1 MKLFMASACLAGVA
15 CRYNGEAKTD
25 AAIRAMFE
33 RGEVTLFCPEL
44 LGGMEIPRPA
54 MILDGGDGGAVLDGA
69 ARVLTRDGGIDRT
82 GAMLEGARRSLA
94 IALAVRP
101 ETIFLKARSPSCGC
115 GAGGAEG
122 VTAALLRRGGFILDS
137 IE

>member
-1 MKLFMASACLAGVA
+1 MKLYMASACLTGAA
-15 CRYNGEAKTD
+15 CRYNGTAKTD
-25 AAIRAMFE
+25 ETIRAKFE
-33 RGEVTLFCPEL
+33 RGEVVPFCPEL

-54 MILDGGDGGAVLDGA
+54 MILSGGGGGAVLDGT
-69 ARVLTRDGGIDRT
+69 ARVLTRDGGEDRT
-82 GAMLEGARRSLA
+82 AAMLEGARRGLA

-115 GAGGAEG
+115 AAGDPEG
-122 VTAALLRRGGFILDS
+122 VAAALLRREGFMLDP

>member
-1 MKLFMASACLAGVA
+1 MKLYMASACLTGAA
-15 CRYNGEAKTD
+15 CRYNGDAKTD

-33 RGEVTLFCPEL
+33 RGEVIPFCPEL

-54 MILDGGDGGAVLDGA
+54 MVVSGGDGGAVLDGA
-69 ARVLTRDGGIDRT
+69 ARVLTRDGGSDRT

-101 ETIFLKARSPSCGC
+101 EAIFLKAHSPSCDC
-115 GAGGAEG
+115 GTGEMEG
-122 VTAALLRRGGFILDS
+122 VAAALLRRGGFTLDS

>member
-1 MKLFMASACLAGVA
+1 MKLYMASACLAGAA

-25 AAIRAMFE
+25 EAIHMMFA
-33 RGEVTLFCPEL
+33 RGEVVPFCPEL

-54 MILDGGDGGAVLDGA
+54 MVLSGGDGGAVLDGT
-69 ARVLTRDGGIDRT
+69 ARVLTRDGGVDRT
-82 GAMLEGARRSLA
+82 AAMLEGARRSLA

-101 ETIFLKARSPSCGC
+101 EKIFLKLRSPSCGC
-115 GAGGAEG
+115 GTGDAEG
-122 VTAALLRRGGFILDS
+122 VAAALLRRAGFSLES

>member
-1 MKLFMASACLAGVA
+1 MKLYMASACLAGAA
-15 CRYNGEAKTD
+15 CRYNGEVKTGEK
-25 AAIRAMFE
+25 IRAMFE
-33 RGEVTLFCPEL
+33 RGEVVPFCPEL

-54 MILDGGDGGAVLDGA
+54 MVLSGGDGGAALDGT
-69 ARVLTRDGGIDRT
+69 ARVLTRDGGVDCT
-82 GAMLEGARRSLA
+82 GAMLEGARRGLA

-115 GAGGAEG
+115 GAGDVEG
-122 VTAALLRRGGFILDS
+122 VAAALLRRKGFSLES